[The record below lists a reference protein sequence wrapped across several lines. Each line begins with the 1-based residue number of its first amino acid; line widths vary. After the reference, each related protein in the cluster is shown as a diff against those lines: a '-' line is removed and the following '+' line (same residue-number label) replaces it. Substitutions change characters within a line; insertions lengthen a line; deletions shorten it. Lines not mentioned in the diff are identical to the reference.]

1 MVQSEFNFDARFMIY
16 SFLKFKFAFHMEA
29 IKAYK
34 EVYKQSNGSPHTCVA
49 RLFFRSGAVWQIAIC
64 HWLCIV
70 TPQQEDLRGIGIFGP
85 GLPLPTNGRVLS

>member
-49 RLFFRSGAVWQIAIC
+49 LFFSKRSGVMDC
-64 HWLCIV
+64 YLSLWLCIV
-70 TPQQEDLRGIGIFGP
+70 TPQQEDLQMGEF
-85 GLPLPTNGRVLS
+85 LS